1 MLRLHVK
8 MEHPQPRPIAQAVE
22 VLRSGGLAI
31 YPTDTT
37 YGLGCDIYAKR
48 TVDRLYQLKGV
59 SKKERRFSFICSD
72 LSEVA
77 RYAIVENRNYKLLR
91 RHFPGKYTFI
101 LPSTREVPKVLQTT
115 ARTIGIRIP
124 ENPACLE
131 LVRSLGHPIIYS
143 TVSRQSGGLTN
154 YTNDPDEIMQ
164 YFQRSAEVFLD
175 AGLLY
180 GEPTTIV
187 DLCGSEPKVIREG
200 SGSLAWI
207 TGA

>member
-1 MLRLHVK
+1 MD
-8 MEHPQPRPIAQAVE
+8 HPQPRPISRATE

-48 TVDRLYQLKGV
+48 TIDRLYELKGV
-59 SKKERRFSFICSD
+59 SIKERRFSFICSD
-72 LSEVA
+72 LAEVA
-77 RYAIVENRNYKLLR
+77 RYAIVENHNYKILR

-101 LPSTREVPKVLQTT
+101 LPATREVPRVLQTS

-131 LVRSLGHPIIYS
+131 LVRSLGHPIINT
-143 TVSRQSGGLTN
+143 TVSRQSGGLTD
-154 YTNDPDEIMQ
+154 YTNDPTEIVQ

-175 AGLLY
+175 AGPLY

-187 DLCGSEPKVIREG
+187 DLTGDTPNVVREG
-200 SGSLAWI
+200 SGSLDWI
-207 TGA
+207 SGA